1 MFTMEKKNCLGIE
14 NLENVTGGII
24 HVTAKTIL
32 VRSVEEG
39 NSPFHRHLIIMSA
52 NDVAVNL

>member
-1 MFTMEKKNCLGIE
+1 MEKKNCLGIE

-24 HVTAKTIL
+24 HVTAKNVI
-32 VRSVEEG
+32 VRNVEQV